1 MAIRSAP
8 HTPLALE
15 VFMFTPLI
23 FKPLYRQY
31 LWGGRRFQC
40 LLGRELEQPGPYA
53 ESWEI
58 VDHGSDQSI
67 VRYGPLAGKSLGE
80 LMREDPQG
88 LAGISTPSTFPLLFK
103 FLDAHKVLSVQV
115 HPDDEAASQ
124 RTPPDRGK
132 NEAWYVV
139 EAEPGSKIYA
149 GLRDGVDEPSLRKA
163 ISAGTCEEVLH
174 VIEPKAGD
182 CIFIPAGTVHAIGA
196 GLVIAEIQQSSDIT
210 FRLFDWNRV
219 DKNNIPRALHLDE
232 GIEATR
238 FLGPVTLAPKKPT
251 IDPAVRRLVECS
263 YFFFDEVRPN
273 SAWMTAGNC
282 CEIIAVL
289 SGELKLPPDWNLPT
303 LQKGDCVL
311 FPAELQPQSLSC
323 QRDDHENPHLLRI
336 TVPPPRETVEK
347 TIKYVEN
354 I

>member
-1 MAIRSAP
+1 
-8 HTPLALE
+8 
-15 VFMFTPLI
+15 MFTPLI

-31 LWGGRRFQC
+31 LWGGRRFQS
-40 LLGRELEQPGPYA
+40 LLGRKLEQPGPYA

-67 VRYGPLAGKSLGE
+67 VRYGPLTGKSLGE
-80 LMREDPQG
+80 LMREDPQA
-88 LAGISTPSTFPLLFK
+88 LTGISTPSTFPLLFK

-115 HPDDEAASQ
+115 HPDDQAASQ

-132 NEAWYVV
+132 TEAWYVV

-149 GLRDGVDEPSLRKA
+149 GLRAGIDEPTLRQA
-163 ISAGTCEEVLH
+163 ITAGTCEEVLH
-174 VIEPKAGD
+174 VIEPKVGD

-219 DKNNIPRALHLDE
+219 DNNNTPRALHLDE

-238 FLGPVTLAPKKPT
+238 FLGPVKLSPKKST
-251 IDPAVRRLVECS
+251 TDPAVRRLVECP
-263 YFFFDEVRPN
+263 YFFFDEVLPT
-273 SAWMTAGNC
+273 SAWATAGNC
-282 CEIIAVL
+282 CELIAIL
-289 SGELKLPPDWNLPT
+289 SGEVRLPSDWNLPT

-323 QRDDHENPHLLRI
+323 QPDDLNNPHLLRV
-336 TVPPPRETVEK
+336 TVPSPRREMTEK
-347 TIKYVEN
+347 NT
-354 I
+354 